1 MRTVKRIIGAI
12 GELAW
17 YGAACALLAALIYAA
32 EGDEIIRDGGLSLRQ
47 MVIVYVVVTIACGV
61 VLGLLKPLAKGWI
74 GRILVS
80 IPTAWPAAITVM
92 WFVKDRHTNELNL
105 YDYALALALAAFAG
119 PFIAAY
125 VHLRFGDGASKAE
138 GE

>member
-32 EGDEIIRDGGLSLRQ
+32 EGDEIVRDGGLSLRQ
-47 MVIVYVVVTIACGV
+47 MVIVYVVVTMACGV
-61 VLGLLKPLAKGWI
+61 VLGLLKPLAKGWT

-80 IPTAWPAAITVM
+80 ILVAWPAAVVVM
-92 WFVKDRHTNELNL
+92 WFVKNRQINELNVT
-105 YDYALALALAAFAG
+105 DYALALALAAFAG
-119 PFIAAY
+119 PCIAAY
-125 VHLRFGDGASKAE
+125 VHLRFRDDASKD
-138 GE
+138 